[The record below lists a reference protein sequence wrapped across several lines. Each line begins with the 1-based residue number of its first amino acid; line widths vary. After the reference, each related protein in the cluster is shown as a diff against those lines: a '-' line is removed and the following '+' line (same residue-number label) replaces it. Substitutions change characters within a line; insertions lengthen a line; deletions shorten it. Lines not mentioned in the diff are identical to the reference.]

1 MSPLPPD
8 FLRRPVAHRALHG
21 PGRPENSRAAVRAA
35 VAAGYAIEID
45 LQLSSDGQA
54 MVFHDYD
61 LGRLTGERGAVG
73 ARSADELSRI
83 PLAGGDGECIPTLGD
98 ILGIVEGR
106 APLLVEIKDQ
116 DGRMGPEVGAL
127 EEAAARALADYPG
140 PVAVMSFNGHSV
152 RRMGELAPHLPR
164 GLTTG
169 AFDAEL
175 WPHFPE
181 TLRAHLRGMPE
192 LEASGA
198 VFVSHEARDLDNPR
212 IAALKARGMPV
223 LCWTIRSEEA
233 EQDARRVADNVTFEG
248 YAAAIPA

>member
-1 MSPLPPD
+1 MTALPPD

-35 VAAGYAIEID
+35 VEAGYGIEID
-45 LQLSSDGQA
+45 LQLSADGQA

-61 LGRLTGERGAVG
+61 LGRLTEERGALG
-73 ARSADELSRI
+73 ARSAPELSRI
-83 PLAGGDGECIPTLGD
+83 PLSGGDGEGIPTLRD
-98 ILGIVEGR
+98 ILAIVAGR
-106 APLLVEIKDQ
+106 VPLLIELKDQ
-116 DGRMGPEVGAL
+116 DGRMGPDVGAL
-127 EEAAARALADYPG
+127 EEAAARALADYGG

-164 GLTTG
+164 GLTTS
-169 AFDAEL
+169 AFDARL

-181 TLRAHLRGMPE
+181 NLRAHLREMPE
-192 LEASGA
+192 LARSGA
-198 VFVSHEARDLDNPR
+198 IFVSHEASDLGRPR
-212 IAALKARGMPV
+212 IADLKAREMPV

-233 EQDARRVADNVTFEG
+233 ERAARRVADNVTFEG